1 MVLGHPPD
9 RPNDLF
15 SGCSKLRL
23 DEKHKCSRPL
33 KEQEIILTLYKKLLT
48 LYPRQFRV
56 RLGESM
62 EQTFNDLCNERKQ
75 QADYRWSGF
84 VLWIFVETVIGI
96 VREHVLIMTEG
107 AAMKNTRAIP
117 RSTALISSILLA
129 VAFIVAPAIYLFG
142 NLRDSMGPFAYAVA
156 DFLYGPV
163 WAASLVALVFMLRE
177 RIGERAPRR
186 MSLALIA
193 AVLAAGAMIAVA
205 CIRSANR
212 HYHLNHPELHLEMSS
227 TVLTVWATLV
237 AGVTGA
243 GWHFLGWSLL
253 LIGSAGWTSRQLPP
267 PLTVLY
273 LVGGVVSLF
282 VYLLPDMEA
291 TAGMLGI
298 VISIWQGLLLWK
310 SGSAE
315 MQAVELNASQSDQ
328 S

>member
-1 MVLGHPPD
+1 MIY
-9 RPNDLF
+9 
-15 SGCSKLRL
+15 K
-23 DEKHKCSRPL
+23 
-33 KEQEIILTLYKKLLT
+33 QEIHKLYRKLLA
-48 LYPRQFRV
+48 LYPRGFRE

-62 EQTFNDLCNERKQ
+62 EQTFNDLCNERNQ
-75 QADYRWSGF
+75 QAEYRWSGF
-84 VLWIFVETVIGI
+84 VLWIFVETAVGI
-96 VREHVLIMTEG
+96 VREHVLLIREG
-107 AAMKNTRAIP
+107 VTMKNTLAIP

-142 NLRDSMGPFAYAVA
+142 NLRDATGPFAYAVA

-186 MSLALIA
+186 MSLALLA

-212 HYHLNHPELHLEMSS
+212 HYHLIHPELHLETSS
-227 TVLTVWATLV
+227 TVLIVWTTLV
-237 AGVTGA
+237 AGVTA
-243 GWHFLGWSLL
+243 SGWHFLGWALL
-253 LIGSAGWTSRQLPP
+253 LIGSAGWTSRQLPR
-267 PLTVLY
+267 LLSVLY
-273 LVGGVVSLF
+273 LVGGTVSLF
-282 VYLLPDMEA
+282 VYLLPDMEG

-315 MQAVELNASQSDQ
+315 AQASELDEAN
-328 S
+328 